1 MQGIVPTQAELV
13 IFERIPSSMDAQVPD
28 VLFGGVIDSDED
40 IALDSPSV
48 FGDDPFN
55 YDIMGPSC
63 PADVY
68 IEYLF
73 SKGLADSIRDTP
85 FINEEQD
92 ETVELRDYLIS
103 SAFNS
108 YYSNTMEFEKTNKD
122 NLVISASGLLG
133 QDDSSDGYSVSDSS
147 SDVMEKLDSTDSVY
161 GCGVHL
167 TVLERSGSSTCNGI
181 AGGTSARKQVENPG
195 GNREKGRRR
204 ASTREY
210 KCHYTGC
217 TKVYTKSSHLK
228 AHIRRH
234 TGEKP
239 FVCTWKGC
247 NWRFSRSDELARH
260 KRSHSG
266 IKPFICDICD
276 KRFSRS
282 DHLAKHRKT
291 HYRVRKN
298 STAFNVV

>member
-1 MQGIVPTQAELV
+1 MRSVKILQTTREAQGEFNSIHKKMELDL
-13 IFERIPSSMDAQVPD
+13 PH
-28 VLFGGVIDSDED
+28 VLFQDVISGNDFDLAESPTIFDDEHFD
-40 IALDSPSV
+40 YSL
-48 FGDDPFN
+48 
-55 YDIMGPSC
+55 MGPSC
-63 PADVY
+63 SADVY
-68 IEYLF
+68 AEYLF
-73 SKGLADSIRDTP
+73 SKGIVDTMQESSIAG
-85 FINEEQD
+85 EQD
-92 ETVELRDYLIS
+92 EALELRDYLIS

-108 YYSNTMEFEKTNKD
+108 YYTMERSCKD
-122 NLVISASGLLG
+122 NLVLSASGLL
-133 QDDSSDGYSVSDSS
+133 DDSSDSYSIRSDSS
-147 SDVMEKLDSTDSVY
+147 SDTNDSLLGCPINLTSTKETDSPA
-161 GCGVHL
+161 
-167 TVLERSGSSTCNGI
+167 SSTETAN
-181 AGGTSARKQVENPG
+181 KQPSTRPQG
-195 GNREKGRRR
+195 EKGRRR
-204 ASTREY
+204 PSTREY
-210 KCHYTGC
+210 KCHYAGC

-247 NWRFSRSDELARH
+247 HWRFSRSDELARH

-298 STAFNVV
+298 SNFVI

>member
-1 MQGIVPTQAELV
+1 MNVDTDLPE
-13 IFERIPSSMDAQVPD
+13 
-28 VLFGGVIDSDED
+28 VLFADIIDDGTNDFGLVE
-40 IALDSPSV
+40 SPTV
-48 FGDDPFN
+48 FDDDHFD
-55 YDIMGPSC
+55 YDLLGPSC

-68 IEYLF
+68 AEYLF
-73 SKGLADSIRDTP
+73 SKGLVDSIQENSFLNSDQ
-85 FINEEQD
+85 EEAG
-92 ETVELRDYLIS
+92 ELREYLIS

-108 YYSNTMEFEKTNKD
+108 YYNMECQKANKD
-122 NLVISASGLLG
+122 NLVLSASGLLDH
-133 QDDSSDGYSVSDSS
+133 DDSSDAYSVRSDSS
-147 SDVMEKLDSTDSVY
+147 SDTGDSLFGCQIHLAMLDSPTIQDKPL
-161 GCGVHL
+161 GIQGGV
-167 TVLERSGSSTCNGI
+167 
-181 AGGTSARKQVENPG
+181 
-195 GNREKGRRR
+195 GNATEKGRRR
-204 ASTREY
+204 QSSREY

-298 STAFNVV
+298 STVVM

>member
-1 MQGIVPTQAELV
+1 MNIDLPE
-13 IFERIPSSMDAQVPD
+13 
-28 VLFGGVIDSDED
+28 VLFEDMISGASDFGLAE
-40 IALDSPSV
+40 SPTV
-48 FGDDPFN
+48 FDDDHFD
-55 YDIMGPSC
+55 YDLMGPSC

-68 IEYLF
+68 AEYLF
-73 SKGLADSIRDTP
+73 SKGLVDTIQENS
-85 FINEEQD
+85 FFSDEQD
-92 ETVELRDYLIS
+92 EAGELRDYLIS

-108 YYSNTMEFEKTNKD
+108 YYNLDIQKSSKD
-122 NLVISASGLLG
+122 NLVLTASGFLDH
-133 QDDSSDGYSVSDSS
+133 DDSSDAFSVRSDSS
-147 SDVMEKLDSTDSVY
+147 SDSTSDSLFGCGIHLAVLDS
-161 GCGVHL
+161 
-167 TVLERSGSSTCNGI
+167 SSSSSITEGNKQ
-181 AGGTSARKQVENPG
+181 GGTG
-195 GNREKGRRR
+195 GTRGEKGRRR
-204 ASTREY
+204 QSTREY

-298 STAFNVV
+298 STIVM

>member
-1 MQGIVPTQAELV
+1 MNIDRDLPE
-13 IFERIPSSMDAQVPD
+13 
-28 VLFGGVIDSDED
+28 VLFADIIDSGTGLVE
-40 IALDSPSV
+40 SPTV
-48 FGDDPFN
+48 FDDDLFD
-55 YDIMGPSC
+55 YDLMGPSC

-68 IEYLF
+68 AEYLF
-73 SKGLADSIRDTP
+73 SKGLVDSMQENSLLSSD
-85 FINEEQD
+85 QD
-92 ETVELRDYLIS
+92 EAGELREYLIS

-108 YYSNTMEFEKTNKD
+108 YYNMDHQKTNKD
-122 NLVISASGLLG
+122 NLVISASGILDH
-133 QDDSSDGYSVSDSS
+133 DDSSDAYSVRSDSS
-147 SDVMEKLDSTDSVY
+147 SDTGDSLY
-161 GCGVHL
+161 GCKIHL
-167 TVLERSGSSTCNGI
+167 AVLEGTTTEGSNKPLNT
-181 AGGTSARKQVENPG
+181 GGVRAVD
-195 GNREKGRRR
+195 KGRRR
-204 ASTREY
+204 QSTREY

-217 TKVYTKSSHLK
+217 SKVYTKSSHLK

-298 STAFNVV
+298 STIVM

>member
-1 MQGIVPTQAELV
+1 
-13 IFERIPSSMDAQVPD
+13 MDAQVPD

-40 IALDSPSV
+40 FALDSPTV
-48 FGDDPFN
+48 FDDDHFN
-55 YDIMGPSC
+55 YDVMGPSC

-73 SKGLADSIRDTP
+73 SKGLADSIRENP
-85 FINEEQD
+85 VHNEEQD

-108 YYSNTMEFEKTNKD
+108 YYNTTMEYEKTNKD

-133 QDDSSDGYSVSDSS
+133 QDDSSDAYSVSDSS
-147 SDVMEKLDSTDSVY
+147 SDVMEKLDSNNSLY

-167 TVLERSGSSTCNGI
+167 AVLQSSRSATCNGI
-181 AGGTSARKQVENPG
+181 TDGTSRKQVEIN
-195 GNREKGRRR
+195 GNRVVKGRRR
-204 ASTREY
+204 PSTREY

-291 HYRVRKN
+291 HYRIRKN
-298 STAFNVV
+298 STFMV

>member
-1 MQGIVPTQAELV
+1 MDMDVPE
-13 IFERIPSSMDAQVPD
+13 
-28 VLFGGVIDSDED
+28 VLFQDMIDCDGSFTLAE
-40 IALDSPSV
+40 SPTV
-48 FGDDPFN
+48 FDDDQFN
-55 YDIMGPSC
+55 YDLMGPSC

-68 IEYLF
+68 AEYLF
-73 SKGLADSIRDTP
+73 SKGLVDT
-85 FINEEQD
+85 INESPILSGEQD
-92 ETVELRDYLIS
+92 ETIELRDYLIS

-108 YYSNTMEFEKTNKD
+108 YYSTNMEKPSSKD
-122 NLVISASGLLG
+122 NLVLSASGLL
-133 QDDSSDGYSVSDSS
+133 DHEDSSDSYSVRSDSS
-147 SDVMEKLDSTDSVY
+147 TDTNDSLF
-161 GCGVHL
+161 GCGIHL
-167 TVLERSGSSTCNGI
+167 AVVGSSSSPSSTEGSSKQ
-181 AGGTSARKQVENPG
+181 AGS
-195 GNREKGRRR
+195 NRGEKGRRR
-204 ASTREY
+204 QSTREY

-217 TKVYTKSSHLK
+217 SKVYTKSSHLK

-247 NWRFSRSDELARH
+247 HWRFSRSDELARH

-298 STAFNVV
+298 STFVM